1 MAGRGEFGHSEVSG
15 RRASDD
21 RQRLRV
27 SGSRAGVGLLQAGGL
42 VLVLEAGVQD
52 EQRGGHGGTV
62 DDGPAKGENYRMAL
76 IQ

>member
-1 MAGRGEFGHSEVSG
+1 M
-15 RRASDD
+15 
-21 RQRLRV
+21 

-62 DDGPAKGENYRMAL
+62 DDGPGKGENYRMAL